1 MRERIFITV
10 KTYPNLSSK
19 HGELVCTAGINE
31 QGEWRRI
38 YPVQFRF
45 MDPNDQY
52 SKYQWITVELGSAS
66 PGDPRPESRKLV
78 SILENNPADSI
89 TDPLQRWKIISGRTP
104 IYYSK
109 MELLKDM
116 REKGTSLAIFK
127 PTEIQTMDYEE
138 TTAEWTENKLAAFRK
153 FQQQYSLFS
162 TPEEHERRFLQEA
175 KKIPYYF
182 RYHFTDCDGI
192 PSHLMV
198 EDWEIGMLYL
208 NSLKSPRFSTP
219 EAAAEQ
225 TAKRYMEYAK
235 TRDIY
240 FFLGTSLERQNKNAQ
255 NPFIIV
261 GVFYNL
267 KLPKE
272 DDQMRLF

>member
-38 YPVQFRF
+38 YPVPFRTL
-45 MDPNDQY
+45 DESEQY
-52 SKYQWITVELGSAS
+52 KKFQWVTVELESAA
-66 PGDPRPESRKLV
+66 PRDPRPESRKRV
-78 SILENNPADSI
+78 SGFPIELGEKVD
-89 TDPLQRWKIISGRTP
+89 DYQQRWEIISGQTP

-109 MELLKDM
+109 TKLLEDM

-127 PTEIQTMDYEE
+127 PTEIQDMDFEE
-138 TTAEWTENKLAAFRK
+138 TAADWTEKQIAAFRNY
-153 FQQQYSLFS
+153 QQQYSLFS
-162 TPEEHERRFLQEA
+162 TPEEHEKRFLQEA

-182 RYHFTDCDGI
+182 RYRFTDCDGNQ
-192 PSHLMV
+192 SHLMV

-208 NSLKSPRFSTP
+208 NSLKSPKFSTP
-219 EAAAEQ
+219 EAAAKQ
-225 TAKRYMEYAK
+225 TVKKYMELAK

-240 FFLGTSLERQNKNAQ
+240 FFLGTILERQKKNAK

-267 KLPKE
+267 KLPKQDE
-272 DDQMRLF
+272 QIRLF